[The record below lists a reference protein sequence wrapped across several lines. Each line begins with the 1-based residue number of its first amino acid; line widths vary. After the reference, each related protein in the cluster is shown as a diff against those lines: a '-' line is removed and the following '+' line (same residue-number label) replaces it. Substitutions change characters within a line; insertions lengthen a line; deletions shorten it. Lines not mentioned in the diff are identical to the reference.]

1 MNTRA
6 NSGTPDPQA
15 AHLDNEI
22 ASIRT
27 ESKHPAYHNTKHK
40 AERTNSNKSQVQ
52 NLKRRKRFL
61 SSSLLASK
69 NIQPLLSKPL
79 TSLHTELS
87 PLAEAA
93 DTHSETNHYR
103 IAFGTTAFPFKDPS
117 PSAPSENLLGI
128 RIDVST
134 RNGRFAKPYYVLL
147 RRERVKAQAEKQ
159 LRVHRHT
166 IPGFISVAKLEGFYL
181 PSAFA
186 GRGVEVADSEGSEEE
201 AEAETGPMKQK
212 KVSVRR
218 QDLRGFVRELR
229 RELTAWHLR
238 CDAVD
243 LLRERLGL
251 SEDENSGS
259 GSRSGSADRLSP
271 ESKAGIVSLA
281 ATTSETRYVRLEWE
295 DGRVG
300 RFKLTNT
307 GVVERAVVIGDLGRD
322 KQVEDAMTGAG
333 GRIESLLERLRK
345 HAPSPISP

>member
-15 AHLDNEI
+15 AHIDNEI

-27 ESKHPAYHNTKHK
+27 EI
-40 AERTNSNKSQVQ
+40 Q

-61 SSSLLASK
+61 SSSLLTSK
-69 NIQPLLSKPL
+69 NIQPLLNKPL

-117 PSAPSENLLGI
+117 PTAPSENLLGI

-147 RRERVKAQAEKQ
+147 RRERVKAQQEKQ

-166 IPGFISVAKLEGFYL
+166 IPGFISVSKLEGFYL

-186 GRGVEVADSEGSEEE
+186 ARGVEVADSEGSDEE
-201 AEAETGPMKQK
+201 AEAEAGPLKQK
-212 KVSVRR
+212 RVSVRR

-238 CDAVD
+238 CDAVE

-251 SEDENSGS
+251 SEDENSDS
-259 GSRSGSADRLSP
+259 GSVDRLSP

-307 GVVERAVVIGDLGRD
+307 GVVERAVIIGDSGRD
-322 KQVEDAMTGAG
+322 KQVEDAMTGSG
-333 GRIESLLERLRK
+333 GRIESLLERLKK
-345 HAPSPISP
+345 HAPTPGSP